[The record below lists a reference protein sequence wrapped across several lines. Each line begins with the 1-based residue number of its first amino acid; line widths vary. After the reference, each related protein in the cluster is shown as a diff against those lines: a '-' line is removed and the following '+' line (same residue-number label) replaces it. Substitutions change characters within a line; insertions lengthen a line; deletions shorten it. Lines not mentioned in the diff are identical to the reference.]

1 MTNLDMTEQK
11 CNKMSELEDTAID
24 MLLSALKGDRD
35 VDDEVKVAMKALN
48 VVAKNR
54 MTLSHRRGLD
64 FAMARIT
71 MTDDELKKYAQVTAP
86 EIKKLLK
93 AS

>member
-1 MTNLDMTEQK
+1 MTNLDMTENK
-11 CNKMSELEDTAID
+11 CEKMSELEDTAID
-24 MLLSALKGDRD
+24 ILLSALKGSRD
-35 VDDEVKVAMKALN
+35 VDEETKVAMKALN

-71 MTDDELKKYAQVTAP
+71 MTEGELKRYAQVTSP

>member
-1 MTNLDMTEQK
+1 MTNLEMSEQK
-11 CNKMSELEDTAID
+11 CKKMSELEDTAID
-24 MLLSALKGDRD
+24 MLLSALKGNRD
-35 VDDEVKVAMKALN
+35 VDEEVKIAMKALN
-48 VVAKNR
+48 MVAKNR

>member
-1 MTNLDMTEQK
+1 MSEQK

-24 MLLSALKGDRD
+24 MLLSALKGNRD
-35 VDDEVKVAMKALN
+35 VDEEVKVAMKALN

-71 MTDDELKKYAQVTAP
+71 MTDDELKKYAQVTTP